1 MPLPTSVRELDDDS
15 IAFLLEAYIDRAGTG
30 DPLVPPPPALTALCA
45 ALYGPGRSG
54 PGGDADDDRRVWK
67 HVCAKLGLAALPAYA
82 GAPTTWKAAFA
93 ALRAEVSQLSDD
105 GRTNFR
111 RVVRRNPYSYEL
123 LREASRDGH
132 ALVVA
137 VILRAATPTPSTQPM
152 APRLRRSWLRAA
164 AATRYRRRAAPRRRR
179 RCAYQRSGYDAL
191 QAVPHVDVVQALLA
205 ANADVDARG
214 DQGEQALIVAC
225 QDGHPERPCLAAGAQ
240 VNIHTGPI
248 GGTALSVASGQGQL
262 EARPDAP
269 RPWRR
274 CACPRDGG
282 HRNTALLNASRV
294 GTRTSSRC
302 SPPVRRST
310 SATSLASRR

>member
-137 VILRAATPTPSTQPM
+137 VILARAS
-152 APRLRRSWLRAA
+152 AA
-164 AATRYRRRAAPRRRR
+164 VVNASDDIGQGSALVLA
-179 RCAYQRSGYDAL
+179 SGRGHL
-191 QAVPHVDVVQALLA
+191 AVVVQLLA
-205 ANADVDARG
+205 ARADVNVRDIG
-214 DQGEQALIVAC
+214 DRSALVLASRQGHLAVVVQL
-225 QDGHPERPCLAAGAQ
+225 LAAGAD
-240 VNIHTGPI
+240 VKERDIYNESALI
-248 GGTALSVASGQGQL
+248 GASAFGHLAVVEALLAHNADVEACNDWGTTALINASERGHLAIVNQL
-262 EARPDAP
+262 LAAGANVEARANDSRAHALTLP
-269 RPWRR
+269 RPARE
-274 CACPRDGG
+274 P
-282 HRNTALLNASRV
+282 
-294 GTRTSSRC
+294 
-302 SPPVRRST
+302 
-310 SATSLASRR
+310 